1 MSNFR
6 SSIAAAWISEQS
18 RRSKYLHIVVRLLQ
32 RFSPGA
38 RSAGA
43 AIMIRSRSVLPLAI
57 WVLVCIGLTSCTQ
70 SSQLKKE
77 RHLAAGKAFFES
89 KDYARAILEFK
100 NAVDLAPRDSEAL
113 YQLGRA
119 YLASGAVALGASHL
133 VRATEVNPNHSS
145 AQLLVSELMASTRN
159 PDLLKEAHKRLESI
173 SISAPGNVDVL
184 TALAFTEWNMAR
196 RDEAER
202 HLREVFRNHP
212 ERTDASVGLA
222 RMKFEN
228 GDFDAAEQILKTAA
242 QTASSGNIWVALAE
256 FYFARSR
263 DQEGA
268 AALSRAL
275 EIDGSNTAALLD
287 LAALHLRSGNTAAAE
302 QAYQRTS
309 GSKEPQYKPLHALFV
324 FQSGD
329 RARATAE
336 LEQMLRRDPGNRFIR
351 NALFAVYVR
360 SQRLGD
366 AERLISAAAR
376 NTSGDAEVLLLRSG
390 IYLALQ
396 RFDEAERDLNQVLH
410 TRPDS
415 AECQYLLARL
425 NAERGN
431 LVLQQQ
437 HLNEAL
443 RINPGLLAARVDLA
457 ALFIR
462 TNRPSTAVQ
471 TLEEAPAEQRILLPV
486 VLQRNWA
493 LLAMGRV
500 QEVSAALDALVART
514 RTPDVIA
521 LAAAVRI
528 QQNRFAAARELAEEL
543 LADRSDDLRGFQLL
557 SRAYAGEKRT
567 TEAVQAI
574 TQAAGRASHAAPV
587 QRFVGE
593 FLLSHGQREQARAAF
608 ERARTLGGGSIDYEL
623 PLIHLDIAEGRLTAA
638 RDALS
643 GVLAKHGDNVTAHL
657 WLGHVLDLLGE
668 KAAAIEQYRL
678 VVAADSSNVSA
689 LNDLA
694 YLLADVA
701 HTPDEALPFAQRAA
715 ELAHDNGAVEDTLG
729 WVFYKKGLH
738 KLALYHLERAV
749 KLEPTPARTLHLAE
763 AYLSVGNRAQAR
775 NLLAS
780 LARDRSAALDTAAAQ
795 HLLKQIN

>member
-1 MSNFR
+1 M
-6 SSIAAAWISEQS
+6 IASV
-18 RRSKYLHIVVRLLQ
+18 RRLLL
-32 RFSPGA
+32 P
-38 RSAGA
+38 
-43 AIMIRSRSVLPLAI
+43 AICA
-57 WVLVCIGLTSCTQ
+57 VLVCIDTTSCVQ
-70 SSQLKKE
+70 SLEAKKN
-77 RHLAAGKAFFES
+77 RHLAAGKAFFER

-133 VRATEVNPNHSS
+133 ARATEVNPNHSS
-145 AQLLVSELMASTRN
+145 AQLLVSELMASTRR
-159 PDLLKEAHKRLESI
+159 PDLLKEAHKRLESLAL
-173 SISAPGNVDVL
+173 SAPGDVDVL

-202 HLREVFRNHP
+202 HLREVFRKHP

-228 GDFDAAEQILKTAA
+228 GDFDGAEQILKTAA
-242 QTASSGNIWVALAE
+242 QTAAVGDVWVALAE
-256 FYFARSR
+256 FYFARNR
-263 DQEGA
+263 DSEGA

-275 EIDGSNTAALLD
+275 EIDGANASALLD
-287 LAALHLRSGNTAAAE
+287 MAALHVRSGNTAAAE
-302 QAYQRTS
+302 RVYQRIS
-309 GSKEPQYKPLHALFV
+309 GLNDPQYKPLHALFM

-329 RARATAE
+329 RVRATAE
-336 LEQMLRRDPGNRFIR
+336 LEEMLRRNPGNRFIR

-366 AERLISAAAR
+366 AERLISAAAQ

-390 IYLALQ
+390 VYLALH

-425 NAERGN
+425 DAERRN
-431 LVLQQQ
+431 SVLQQE

-443 RINPGLLAARVDLA
+443 RINPGLLAARLDLA
-457 ALFIR
+457 ALFIQ

-471 TLEEAPAEQRILLPV
+471 TLEEAPAEQRLLLPV

-493 LLAMGRV
+493 LLAMGRL
-500 QEVSAALDALVART
+500 QQVSAAVDALMRT
-514 RTPDVIA
+514 TRVPDVIA

-528 QQNRFAAARELAEEL
+528 QQNRFAAAREMAEEL
-543 LADRSDDLRGFQLL
+543 LASRPDDLRGFQLL
-557 SRAYAGEKRT
+557 SRAYAGQEST
-567 TEAVQAI
+567 AEAVQAI
-574 TQAAGRASHAAPV
+574 TQAAGRASQAAPV
-587 QRFVGE
+587 QRFLGE
-593 FLLSHGQREQARAAF
+593 FLLAHGQREQARAAF
-608 ERARTLGGGSIDYEL
+608 ERARALGRGSIDYEL
-623 PLIHLDIAEGRLTAA
+623 PLIHLDIAEGRLAAA

-643 GVLAKHGDNVTAHL
+643 GVLAKHGNNVTAHL

-668 KAAAIEQYRL
+668 KTAAIEQYRL
-678 VVAADSSNVSA
+678 VVTADSSNVSA

-694 YLLADVA
+694 YLLADFA
-701 HTPDEALPFAQRAA
+701 QTPDAALPYAQRAA

-738 KLALYHLERAV
+738 KLAIYHLQRAV
-749 KLEPTPARTLHLAE
+749 QLEPTPARRIHLAQV
-763 AYLSVGNRAQAR
+763 YVSVGDRAQAR
-775 NLLAS
+775 SLLAG
-780 LARDRSAALDTAAAQ
+780 LARDRSGTPDTAVAQ
-795 HLLKQIN
+795 RLLKQIN